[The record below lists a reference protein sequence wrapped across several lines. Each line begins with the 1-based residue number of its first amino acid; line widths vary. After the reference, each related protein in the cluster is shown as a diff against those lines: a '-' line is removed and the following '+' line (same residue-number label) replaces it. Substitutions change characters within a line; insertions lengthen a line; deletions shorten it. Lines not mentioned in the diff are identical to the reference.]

1 MKYRYIGKSGLRVT
15 PICLGTMTFGSF
27 CDKKESFRIMDKAY
41 ERGINFF
48 DTAELYPVPPSAHY
62 AGLTEEIVGEWL
74 KDKPR
79 DSIIIASKVAGA
91 ANGWFVPPIRHGLTA
106 IDRFHITKALDGTLK
121 RLKTDYIDLY
131 QVHWP
136 DMSVPIE
143 ESLYV
148 LDEFVKAGKIRYI
161 GTSND
166 SAYGLTK
173 ANEVSKF
180 KDIARFQSIQNNFSM
195 LNRRFLDELATVCQK
210 ESISLLPYSPL
221 AGGVLSG
228 KYNQKILPPKA
239 RFTQYLNDP
248 NPRMQ
253 TQAKR
258 FVNAKTL
265 NSTEKYLEIANEY
278 GVNLTTLATAWSKQ
292 FDFIAST
299 IIGAS
304 MAEQLDVIFDAL
316 DYDISDELNQK
327 LDQVHQEILYPMG

>member
-1 MKYRYIGKSGLRVT
+1 MEYRDIGKSGLRVT
-15 PICLGTMTFGSF
+15 PICLGTMTFGTSA
-27 CDKKESFRIMDKAY
+27 DKKESFKIMDKAY
-41 ERGINFF
+41 DMGINFF
-48 DTAELYPVPPSAHY
+48 DTAELYPVPPSAEY

-74 KDKPR
+74 QTKPR
-79 DSIIIASKVAGA
+79 DSIIVASKVAGA

-106 IDRFHITKALDGTLK
+106 IDRFHITKALEGTLK

-173 ANEVSKF
+173 ANETSKN
-180 KDIARFQSIQNNFSM
+180 KGLSRFQSIQNNFSM
-195 LNRRFLDELATVCQK
+195 LNRRSLDEIATVCQK
-210 ESISLLPYSPL
+210 EEISLLPYSPL
-221 AGGVLSG
+221 AGGVLTG
-228 KYNQKILPPKA
+228 KYNQKVYPHNA
-239 RFTQYLNDP
+239 RFTKYLNNP

-253 TQAKR
+253 AQAQR
-258 FVNAKTL
+258 FLNEKTL
-265 NSTEKYLEIANEY
+265 ASVEKYMQIAKQY
-278 GVNLTTLATAWSKQ
+278 DVNLTTLATAWSMH

-304 MAEQLDVIFDAL
+304 SADQLDDIFAGL
-316 DYDISDELNQK
+316 DYKITDELMQK
-327 LDQVHQEILYPMG
+327 LDSVHDDILYPMG

>member
-1 MKYRYIGKSGLRVT
+1 MEYRYIGKSGLRVT
-15 PICLGTMTFGSF
+15 PICLGTMTFGIAA
-27 CDKKESFRIMDKAY
+27 DKKESFRIMDKAY
-41 ERGINFF
+41 DMGINFF
-48 DTAELYPVPPSAHY
+48 DTAELYPVPPSKEY

-74 KDKPR
+74 QTKPR

-106 IDRFHITKALDGTLK
+106 IDRFHITKALEDTLK

-173 ANEVSKF
+173 ANEVSRF
-180 KDIARFQSIQNNFSM
+180 KNLSRFQSIQNNFSM
-195 LNRRFLDELATVCQK
+195 LNRRFMDELSTVCQK
-210 ESISLLPYSPL
+210 EDISLLPYSPL
-221 AGGVLSG
+221 AGGVLTG
-228 KYNQKILPPKA
+228 KYNQKIYPPDA
-239 RFTQYLNDP
+239 RFTKYINAS
-248 NPRMQ
+248 NPRLKA
-253 TQAKR
+253 QADR
-258 FVNAKTL
+258 FVNNRTI
-265 NSTEKYLEIANEY
+265 SSVEKYLEIAKEY
-278 GVNLTTLATAWSKQ
+278 EVNLTTLATAWSMH

-299 IIGAS
+299 IIGAKS
-304 MAEQLDVIFDAL
+304 AEQLDDTLAGLNYKIDP
-316 DYDISDELNQK
+316 ELMQK
-327 LDQVHQEILYPMG
+327 LDAVHDSILYPMG

>member
-1 MKYRYIGKSGLRVT
+1 MQYRYIGKSGLRVT
-15 PICLGTMTFGSF
+15 PISLGTMTFGSF
-27 CDKKESFRIMDKAY
+27 STKKESFEIMDKAY
-41 ERGINFF
+41 DFGINFF

-62 AGLTEEIVGEWL
+62 AKETEKIIGEWL
-74 KDKPR
+74 KEKPR

-106 IDRFHITKALDGTLK
+106 IDRFHITKALEGTLK
-121 RLKTDYIDLY
+121 RLETDYIDLY

-136 DMSVPIE
+136 DITVPIE

-148 LDEFVKAGKIRYI
+148 LNEFVKQGKIRYI

-173 ANEVSKF
+173 ANEVARF
-180 KDIARFQSIQNNFSM
+180 KDLSRFESIQNNFSM

-210 ESISLLPYSPL
+210 EDISLLPYSPL
-221 AGGVLSG
+221 AGGVLTG
-228 KYNQKILPPKA
+228 KYNQKTVPKGA

-253 TQAKR
+253 AQAKR
-258 FVNAKTL
+258 FVNANTL
-265 NSTEKYLEIANEY
+265 NSTEKYLEIAQEY
-278 GVNLTTLATAWSKQ
+278 GVNLTTLATAWSMQ
-292 FDFIAST
+292 FDFVAST

-304 MAEQLDVIFDAL
+304 KAEQLDVIFDAL
-316 DYDISDELNQK
+316 EYKISDELNQK
-327 LDQVHQEILYPMG
+327 LDRVHQDILYPMG